1 MAKNNNEK
9 TLELKK
15 IDLPQFYEVGNKNI
29 NKDDI
34 LVDNT
39 KKPKSFFQM
48 LLNFISLNKKKRTK
62 LKTQSEYIVL
72 QKQLSANILRIE
84 EIKLKEKEMI
94 EYNRIDIEELS
105 RENDSISYKLDILK
119 DKIVREDEELNRF
132 EKKLFKSRN
141 K

>member
-1 MAKNNNEK
+1 MAKNNEK

-39 KKPKSFFQM
+39 KKQKSFFQM
-48 LLNFISLNKKKRTK
+48 LLNFVSLNKKKRTK
-62 LKTQSEYIVL
+62 LKTQTEYIVL
-72 QKQLSANILRIE
+72 QKQLSANILKIE

-94 EYNRIDIEELS
+94 EYNRIDIEELC

>member
-1 MAKNNNEK
+1 MAKNNEK

-39 KKPKSFFQM
+39 KKQKSFFQM
-48 LLNFISLNKKKRTK
+48 LLNFISLNKKKRNK
-62 LKTQSEYIVL
+62 LKTQTEYIVL
-72 QKQLSANILRIE
+72 QKQLSANILKIE

-119 DKIVREDEELNRF
+119 DKIRREDEDLNRF

>member
-119 DKIVREDEELNRF
+119 EKIVREDEELNRF

>member
-1 MAKNNNEK
+1 MAKNNEK

-39 KKPKSFFQM
+39 KKQKSFFQM
-48 LLNFISLNKKKRTK
+48 LLNFISLNKKKRIK
-62 LKTQSEYIVL
+62 LKTQTEYIVL
-72 QKQLSANILRIE
+72 QKQLSANILKIE

-119 DKIVREDEELNRF
+119 DKIVREDEDLNRF

>member
-1 MAKNNNEK
+1 MAKNNEK

-39 KKPKSFFQM
+39 KKQKSFFQM
-48 LLNFISLNKKKRTK
+48 LLNFISLNKKKRNK
-62 LKTQSEYIVL
+62 LKTQTEYIVL
-72 QKQLSANILRIE
+72 QKQLSANILKIE

-105 RENDSISYKLDILK
+105 RENDSLSYKLDILK
-119 DKIVREDEELNRF
+119 DKIRREDEDLNRF

>member
-1 MAKNNNEK
+1 MAKNNEK

-39 KKPKSFFQM
+39 KKQKSFFQM
-48 LLNFISLNKKKRTK
+48 LLNFVSLNKKKRTK
-62 LKTQSEYIVL
+62 LKTQTEYIVL
-72 QKQLSANILRIE
+72 QKQLSANILKIE

-105 RENDSISYKLDILK
+105 RENDSLSYKLDILK
-119 DKIVREDEELNRF
+119 DKIRKEDEELNRF